1 MEIII
6 SEIIKNVV
14 PVVITGVVAIFVALI
29 KTVANEVVDYIGAK
43 KEAVAVK
50 VGVDKYN
57 ANLEVAKNIYK
68 LVDEHFRISAQV
80 TTTIEEKQKLF
91 EEEIKKAIPYI
102 TDEEI
107 VQLRQT
113 IAGIVNVG
121 KVAIAPVD
129 TTTK

>member
-29 KTVANEVVDYIGAK
+29 KTVANEVVDYISAK
-43 KEAVAVK
+43 KEAVAIK
-50 VGVDKYN
+50 IGVDKYN
-57 ANLEVAKNIYK
+57 ANLEIASNIYK
-68 LVDEHFRISAQV
+68 LVDEHFRITPQITA
-80 TTTIEEKQKLF
+80 TIEDKQKLF
-91 EEEIKKAIPYI
+91 EYEIKRVIPYI

-107 VQLRQT
+107 VTLRQSV
-113 IAGIVNVG
+113 AGIVNVG

-129 TTTK
+129 TTAK